1 MAQFLTLDDVD
12 VSFKTV
18 LVRADLNLPMQGGA
32 VTDVTRVERLMPTIK
47 ELITRH
53 AKIILMSHFG
63 RPKGKPHE
71 GDSLKNLLPTLEQ
84 VFGQPVQFAKDC
96 IGPEAMALAQ
106 NLQPGE
112 ILLLEN
118 LRFHDGE
125 EKNDATFAKALASL
139 ADIYINDAF
148 SCSHRAHASV
158 VAITQNLPAIAG
170 RGMQLELEVLG
181 RVLGHPKHPL
191 MAIVAGS
198 KVSTK
203 LGVLQNLIQKVDFLV
218 VGGGMANTFLK
229 ALGFPIGQS
238 LCELEMMDT
247 AHSILKAAK
256 ISGCE
261 VILPQD
267 VVVTLDIKS
276 ESMRQSVS
284 VLNVQ
289 PEDKIVDVGERTIE
303 TICSKLAT
311 CATVVWN
318 GPVGVFE
325 IPPFD
330 VGSVEI
336 ARGIAEL
343 TQQGSLISVA
353 GGGDT
358 LAALAHAG
366 CSEKLTYTST
376 AGGAFLEWLEG
387 KTLPG
392 VAALEA
398 AKLVYKKGVC

>member
-1 MAQFLTLDDVD
+1 MTQFLTLDDVD

-32 VTDVTRVERLMPTIK
+32 VTDVTRVERLLPTIK

-71 GDSLKNLLPTLEQ
+71 GESLKNLLPTLEQ
-84 VFGQPVQFAKDC
+84 VLGQPLRFAKDC
-96 IGPEAMALAQ
+96 IGPEAMALAK

-125 EKNDATFAKALASL
+125 EKNDATFAKALAGL

-158 VAITQNLPAIAG
+158 VALTQNLPAIAG
-170 RGMQLELEVLG
+170 RGMQVELEALG

-203 LGVLQNLIQKVDFLV
+203 LGLLQNLIQKVDFLV

-267 VVVTLDIKS
+267 VVVTLDIKP

-284 VLNVQ
+284 ISDVQ

-318 GPVGVFE
+318 GPVGIFE

-336 ARGIAEL
+336 ARSIAEL

-366 CSEKLTYTST
+366 CSDQLTYTST

-387 KTLPG
+387 KVLPG

-398 AKLVYKKGVC
+398 AKLVNKKGVC

>member
-12 VSFKTV
+12 VSLKTV
-18 LVRADLNLPMQGGA
+18 LVRADLNLPMQNGV
-32 VTDVTRVERLMPTIK
+32 VTDATRVERLVPTIK
-47 ELITRH
+47 ELMNKH

-63 RPKGKPHE
+63 RPKGQRHE
-71 GDSLKNLLPTLEQ
+71 KESLKQLLPALEK
-84 VFGQPVQFAKDC
+84 VFGQSVLFANDC
-96 IGPEAMALAQ
+96 IGLEAMGLAK

-118 LRFHDGE
+118 LRFHDAE
-125 EKNDATFAKALASL
+125 EKNDVTFAKALASL

-170 RGMQLELEVLG
+170 RGMQSELEALDRVLG
-181 RVLGHPKHPL
+181 RPKHPL

-203 LGVLQNLIQKVDFLV
+203 LELLQNLIQKVDFLV

-229 ALGFPIGQS
+229 ALGRPIGQS
-238 LCELEMMDT
+238 LCELEMIDT
-247 AHSILKAAK
+247 AHSILEAAK
-256 ISGCE
+256 ISGCN

-267 VVVTLDIKS
+267 VVVTTNIKS
-276 ESMRQSVS
+276 QGLRRIVS
-284 VLNVQ
+284 ISDVQ
-289 PEDKIVDVGERTIE
+289 PEDKIVDIGERTIE

-311 CATVVWN
+311 CATVIWN
-318 GPVGVFE
+318 GPVGIFE
-325 IPPFD
+325 ILPFD

-336 ARGIAEL
+336 AKEIAAQ
-343 TQQGSLISVA
+343 TQKGSLISVA

-366 CSEKLTYTST
+366 CSDKFTYTST

-398 AKLVYKKGVC
+398 AK